1 VRADYLSEITRD
13 TAFAQNEKADRQSC
27 GLAKG
32 QSVTASDRSELDDS
46 SRMMIT
52 GGFDYHLYRARHGII
67 CLKCR
72 LAFRNG
78 LSRLIF
84 ISISIRRPLIEIVA
98 RRVPLMEDPSRLKRS
113 LCSSRETEERY
124 ARNEPLKRDRVIVTV
139 ITRLLT
145 KLLHSQI
152 IR

>member
-52 GGFDYHLYRARHGII
+52 GDLDLDQTSINRNRRA
-67 CLKCR
+67 
-72 LAFRNG
+72 ASTVNG
-78 LSRLIF
+78 GSE
-84 ISISIRRPLIEIVA
+84 SIKAIA
-98 RRVPLMEDPSRLKRS
+98 M
-113 LCSSRETEERY
+113 
-124 ARNEPLKRDRVIVTV
+124 
-139 ITRLLT
+139 
-145 KLLHSQI
+145 Q
-152 IR
+152 